1 MARIDQLARTLTLA
15 VGFFLWIAA
24 AHAQNPQMG
33 QAQFA
38 VGTLLVIHPDGIE
51 DRLRGK
57 GAVNLFE
64 QDVVKTDAGSRALI
78 ELADGIRIALDE
90 STTLILLSRWE
101 KATGVHRIVRL
112 KNGHLWVKGPTGG
125 KTVEVETSSGTAVV
139 QNGEIDIKAGENGQS
154 VLSVTQGTAQFATSY
169 GWCTVAVS
177 TASTGARGRGCGAN
191 APINAQQTLAWS
203 RELLR

>member
-1 MARIDQLARTLTLA
+1 MVWIDKLARILTIALI
-15 VGFFLWIAA
+15 FFLWVGSAR
-24 AHAQNPQMG
+24 AQNPQVG

-57 GAVNLFE
+57 GTVNLFE
-64 QDVVKTDAGSRALI
+64 QDIVKTDAGSRALI

-90 STTLILLSRWE
+90 NTTMILLSRWE

-112 KNGHLWVKGPTGG
+112 KKGHLWVKGPTSG

-139 QNGEIDIKAGENGQS
+139 QNGEIDIKAGENGQT

-177 TASTGARGRGCGAN
+177 TASTGARGRGCSPN
-191 APINAQQTLAWS
+191 AAINAQQTLAWS